1 MSEDIKATA
10 VRLIDI
16 WNTRELDFVDEVIDS
31 SYEYHDPNTPDLG
44 KGPEGYKARLKLYE
58 TAFPDMRFSVDEVLA
73 EGDRVLLR
81 WQASGTHT
89 GDLQG
94 IPATG
99 KATSGPG
106 MSILHFRNGKV
117 IDDFCI
123 WDTLGMLRQLGVPP
137 AAAMGQA
144 A

>member
-1 MSEDIKATA
+1 MQGTVK
-10 VRLIDI
+10 
-16 WNTRELDFVDEVIDS
+16 WFNDS
-31 SYEYHDPNTPDLG
+31 KGFGFITPDDG
-44 KGPEGYKARLKLYE
+44 SKDVFVHH
-58 TAFPDMRFSVDEVLA
+58 TAIASSGFRSLA

-123 WDTLGMLRQLGVPP
+123 WDTLGMLRQLGVIP